1 MSIKILTCHPIF
13 NECALVLSKKT
24 DYPIEQDFNPQSG
37 DLYIVFGGH
46 EVANELLQSQ
56 EQRGYNFGYV
66 ILNSEQIHGQFLKNK
81 YYLQLM
87 KKNIVMDYSELNAN
101 YLKEIH
107 QIKVLSFYFF
117 EFMCF
122 QNLYEDRKY
131 DVCFVGSPTEYRK
144 SILEELQKSR
154 PDLTFYIDL
163 EWKNKDVASMT
174 ETLQQSKIV
183 LNIPYHSKDR
193 ALETHRINKALSC
206 GCNVLSMLSDDED
219 ANTFYKDYI
228 YMSNDL
234 KVEMN
239 KYFSFPNKYFNPPSP
254 KKPYEELVK
263 DLANKIYPHM
273 YFVIKQ
279 IHQRLISLH
288 TPNDDTTTEVVPE
301 QTTTAGGATDET
313 EATTSEP
320 V

>member
-13 NECALVLSKKT
+13 NECALVLSKKA

-56 EQRGYNFGYV
+56 EQRGYSFGYV

-122 QNLYEDRKY
+122 QNVYEDRKY

-144 SILEELQKSR
+144 NILEELQKSH
-154 PDLTFYIDL
+154 PNLNFYIDL

-174 ETLQQSKIV
+174 ETLQQSKVV

-193 ALETHRINKALSC
+193 SLETHRINKALSC
-206 GCNVLSMLSDDED
+206 GCTVMSMLSDDED

-234 KVEMN
+234 NVELD
-239 KYFSFPNKYFNPPSP
+239 KYFKHPSS

-288 TPNDDTTTEVVPE
+288 KPNDDTAEVVPE
-301 QTTTAGGATDET
+301 QTTDGGGASET